1 MCGRFTSTTPASE
14 LAEFF
19 EAETDLLDGNE
30 NYNVTPTSDIAVVR
44 QDANGQ
50 RRLDLMFW
58 GLVPSWA
65 ESPAI
70 GTRLSNARS
79 ETVAVKPSFRSSFRR
94 QRCLIPVDGF
104 YEWVSVPERKKKQP
118 VYISS
123 TDGNP
128 LAFAGIWETWRGK
141 DEAKTADE
149 LRSCSIITGPPNE
162 LIRPLH
168 DRMPMILPR
177 HQWAQWLDP
186 LNDRIDE
193 LHALLRSAPESW
205 LQWWPVS
212 IAVNNARNRDAM
224 LIQRV
229 EAIADGQAEGQ
240 GRLL

>member
-19 EAETDLLDGNE
+19 EAETDLLDGNG

-44 QDANGQ
+44 QDASGQ

-58 GLVPSWA
+58 GMVPSWA

-70 GTRLSNARS
+70 GSRLSNARS

-118 VYISS
+118 VYITS
-123 TDGNP
+123 TDGSP
-128 LAFAGIWETWRGK
+128 LAFAGIWATWRGK
-141 DEAKTADE
+141 DEPQTADE

-162 LIRPLH
+162 LIAPLH

-177 HQWAQWLDP
+177 HQWSLWLDP

-193 LHALLRSAPESW
+193 LHALLRPAPESW

-212 IAVNNARNRDAM
+212 IAVNNARNRDAS
-224 LIQRV
+224 LTQRV
-229 EAIADGQAEGQ
+229 EIIADGQAEGQ